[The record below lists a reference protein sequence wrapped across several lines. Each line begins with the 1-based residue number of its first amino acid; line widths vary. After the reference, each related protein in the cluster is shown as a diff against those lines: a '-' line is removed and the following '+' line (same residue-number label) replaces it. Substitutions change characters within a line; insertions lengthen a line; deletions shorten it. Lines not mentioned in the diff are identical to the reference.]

1 MVVIM
6 FVIIIIR
13 INKIIRMIYNIG
25 LLLFVLEEVLVI
37 EERSV
42 VVGLR
47 CDKINIE

>member
-37 EERSV
+37 EEWNV

-47 CDKINIE
+47 CDKIKIE

>member
-13 INKIIRMIYNIG
+13 INKIIRMIYDSG

-37 EERSV
+37 EEGNV

-47 CDKINIE
+47 CDKIKIE